1 MCRDEKRN
9 ELTLNLRLRRDGI
22 DRLGREG
29 GGRRKDRGMAS
40 WDGYRE
46 MGAGTSV
53 REASAQSEFEMGVCE
68 LSAKKPKEQPVTEHV
83 SCLNGN

>member
-1 MCRDEKRN
+1 
-9 ELTLNLRLRRDGI
+9 
-22 DRLGREG
+22 
-29 GGRRKDRGMAS
+29 MAS